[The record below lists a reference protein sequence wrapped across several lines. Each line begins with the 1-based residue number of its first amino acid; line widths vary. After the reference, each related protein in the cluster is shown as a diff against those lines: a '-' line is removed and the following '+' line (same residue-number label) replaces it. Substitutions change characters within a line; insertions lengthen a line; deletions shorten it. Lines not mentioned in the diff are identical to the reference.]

1 MKRKDFFKRFI
12 FGATGILLL
21 GGSAKKETPGIQ
33 RIKLLTFFVAGFQ
46 YYDGMEIEHLL
57 KKGMPLLLN
66 RQPHN
71 RYDKNAIEVFSGE
84 AKLGFI
90 PRTDNKVIAD
100 IMDQGVEVLG
110 EIIELNP
117 DADPFGNVKAE
128 VWYEREFLNDIYK

>member
-1 MKRKDFFKRFI
+1 M
-12 FGATGILLL
+12 
-21 GGSAKKETPGIQ
+21 
-33 RIKLLTFFVAGFQ
+33 LTFFVAGFQ
-46 YYDGMEIEHLL
+46 YYDGMEVEYLL

-71 RYDKNAIEVFSGE
+71 RYDNYAIEVFCGE

-100 IMDQGVEVLG
+100 LMDQGVEVLG

-117 DADPFGNVKAE
+117 DADPFGNIKAE
-128 VWYEREFLNDIYK
+128 VWYEREFK